1 MIKDLCEFQQI
12 EELVER
18 IDKLRIEHNY
28 SIFFTFV
35 PLKNL
40 LNHSKGVVHYAFCT
54 DSALLNLAL

>member
-18 IDKLRIEHNY
+18 IDKLRVEHNY
-28 SIFFTFV
+28 FIFFTFV

-40 LNHSKGVVHYAFCT
+40 LNHSKGCGTLCVLHR
-54 DSALLNLAL
+54 